1 MYIRRKV
8 FSILVDETGEERLYS
23 VNETILEDRIFAK
36 KEEEEK
42 EEPKKGGK
50 GKKIALGI
58 AGAVATTAAGAYAAK
73 KGYLGKKAA
82 DKVNNVIMKH
92 SKEGGKVYE
101 QAVKDKVNAHKKAIV
116 KRAQEVVAKEHA
128 GADKFTQKNISDA
141 LAEKNLKKA
150 ESSMR
155 KHNPGRK

>member
-8 FSILVDETGEERLYS
+8 FSVLVDETGEEKLYS
-23 VNETILEDRIFAK
+23 VNETVFEGYKEREFAE
-36 KEEEEK
+36 KEEE
-42 EEPKKGGK
+42 KKSRKAAKVAG
-50 GKKIALGI
+50 GI
-58 AGAVATTAAGAYAAK
+58 AGAAVTTAAGLYAAK

-92 SKEGGKVYE
+92 SKEGGKVYV
-101 QAVKDKVNAHKKAIV
+101 QAVKDKVNAHKKDII
-116 KRAQEVVAKEHA
+116 KNAQEVVAKKHA

-141 LAEKNLKKA
+141 LAKENLKKA
-150 ESSMR
+150 AASII

>member
-8 FSILVDETGEERLYS
+8 FSVLVDETGEERLYS

-36 KEEEEK
+36 KEEEE
-42 EEPKKGGK
+42 ETKKGSK
-50 GKKIALGI
+50 GKKIALGV
-58 AGAVATTAAGAYAAK
+58 AGAAATTAAGVYAAK

-116 KRAQEVVAKEHA
+116 KRAQEVVAKELA

-150 ESSMR
+150 EASMR

>member
-8 FSILVDETGEERLYS
+8 FSILTNEMGEERLYS
-23 VNETILEDRIFAK
+23 VNETVFEGYEEREFSK
-36 KEEEEK
+36 KEE
-42 EEPKKGGK
+42 KKSHK
-50 GKKIALGI
+50 GAKIA
-58 AGAVATTAAGAYAAK
+58 AGVVGTVGATAAGVYAAK
-73 KGYLGKKAA
+73 KGLLGKKAA
-82 DKVNNVIMKH
+82 DKVNNVIMKY

-101 QAVKDKVNAHKKAIV
+101 QAVKDKVNAHKKDIV
-116 KRAQEVVAKEHA
+116 KHAQEVVAKKHA

-150 ESSMR
+150 EASMR

>member
-8 FSILVDETGEERLYS
+8 FSILTNEKGEERLYS
-23 VNETILEDRIFAK
+23 VNETVFKGYEVREFA
-36 KEEEEK
+36 EK
-42 EEPKKGGK
+42 EEKKSHK
-50 GKKIALGI
+50 GAKIA
-58 AGAVATTAAGAYAAK
+58 AGVAGTVGATAAGVYAAK
-73 KGYLGKKAA
+73 KGLLGKRAA
-82 DKVNNVIMKH
+82 DKVNNVILKY

-101 QAVKDKVNAHKKAIV
+101 QAIKDKVNAHKKDIV
-116 KRAQEVVAKEHA
+116 KRAQEVVAKKHA

-150 ESSMR
+150 EASMR

>member
-1 MYIRRKV
+1 M
-8 FSILVDETGEERLYS
+8 YS
-23 VNETILEDRIFAK
+23 VNETTLKDRIFAK
-36 KEEEEK
+36 KEE

-58 AGAVATTAAGAYAAK
+58 AGAGATAAGAYAAK

-150 ESSMR
+150 EAAMR